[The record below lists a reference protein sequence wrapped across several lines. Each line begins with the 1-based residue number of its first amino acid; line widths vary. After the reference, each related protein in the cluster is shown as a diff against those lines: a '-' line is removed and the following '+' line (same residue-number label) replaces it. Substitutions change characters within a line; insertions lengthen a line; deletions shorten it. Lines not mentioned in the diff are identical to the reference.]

1 MFFKKKQPYKI
12 TVVGPYGNHS
22 YECATEKEKNQ
33 WLYEYL
39 SNDERMWAW
48 EQWQNSPHKTFEQWF
63 KEYTKEQFKWAD
75 LQTFR
80 INKTLI
86 LIKKIKKGR

>member
-1 MFFKKKQPYKI
+1 MFFKKKQSYEI
-12 TVVGPYGNHS
+12 TVVRHQGTQTF
-22 YECATEKEKNQ
+22 ECATEKEKNQ
-33 WLYEYL
+33 WFYEYL

-48 EQWQNSPHKTFEQWF
+48 EQWQNSPYKTFGKWV

-86 LIKKIKKGR
+86 LVKKIKKI